1 MDRMAEGGRMAPTGT
16 GVEIR
21 QGNVGLQVVGE
32 SYYQDALRQVIGG
45 DARNRVRVE
54 IVAVMRAE
62 MDNPFDPN
70 AVSIWIDGLR
80 VGYLARADAA
90 RYRPGL
96 LALESSYG
104 RPIALGGVIAGG
116 GIRAD
121 GPGLLGVFL
130 RHDPRDFDVSSREG
144 LSRRNSG
151 M

>member
-1 MDRMAEGGRMAPTGT
+1 MAEGGRLRPRGT
-16 GVEIR
+16 GVEIL
-21 QGNVGLQVVGE
+21 QGDVGLQVVGE
-32 SYYQDALRQVIGG
+32 SFYQDALRQVIAG

-54 IVAVMRAE
+54 IVAVLMAE
-62 MDNPFDPN
+62 TDNPYDPN

-80 VGYLARADAA
+80 VGHLSRADAA

-104 RPIALGGVIAGG
+104 RPIALGGVVAGG

-130 RHDPRDFDVSSREG
+130 RHDPKDFGVSSREEP
-144 LSRRNSG
+144 SRHDSG

>member
-1 MDRMAEGGRMAPTGT
+1 MAETGRLTPTGT

-21 QGNVGLQVVGE
+21 AGDIGLQVVGE

-54 IVAVMRAE
+54 IVAVLKAE
-62 MDNPFDPN
+62 TDNPYDPN
-70 AVSIWIDGLR
+70 AVSIWIDGLK
-80 VGYLARADAA
+80 VGYLSRADAA

-96 LALESSYG
+96 LALGLSYR
-104 RPIALGGVIAGG
+104 RPIALAGVITGG
-116 GIRAD
+116 GIRAN

-130 RHDPRDFDVSSREG
+130 RHDPRDFGVSSREG
-144 LSRRNSG
+144 PSRRNSA